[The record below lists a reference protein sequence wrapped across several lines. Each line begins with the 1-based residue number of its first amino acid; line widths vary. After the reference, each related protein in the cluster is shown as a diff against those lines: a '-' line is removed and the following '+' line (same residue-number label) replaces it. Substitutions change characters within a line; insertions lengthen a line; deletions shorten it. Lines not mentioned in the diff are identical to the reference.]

1 MSVDWGEFTP
11 VSPKQGGVDWSQF
24 EPIKPSDDGQF
35 VSGFKRAFQE
45 VPGMAAGAAAYAAD
59 VVGADE
65 TRDRL
70 LGYAK
75 QKNEEVSAQHEGDA
89 SSITDAWDGKTGWLP
104 FLANASGYVAAQ
116 ALQSVATGGVGVL
129 GAKMLAKQGIKELA
143 EVTAAKAI
151 AAGAS
156 ETAAKEAVVAAVK
169 AAGTKAVNTGA
180 VLGAGAH
187 NFGMELG
194 SIYPDAVDEATKQG
208 RELDAGDKFR
218 VFASASLAAG
228 VDTAGEAIMANRVFR
243 GSKAAGA
250 GILGRAAREV
260 PAGMVREGS
269 TEAVQTMLEHYGAGT
284 PIADEAG
291 MRDIVDSAGIGMVGG
306 GLGGAAS
313 SRARRSEPTK
323 PEEPPITKGVADI
336 AEAPTVDDAIAAAAQ
351 SVSAAPSVSD
361 RVDSL
366 KAELSD
372 RAVMES
378 LRATFGDDGTTQF
391 LNSLTQ
397 AGNKT
402 VPMSTREKHL
412 QSVEDA
418 LFAMRTTRIDP
429 TLAIG
434 SEQPALL
441 GYDPATESTQAAQE
455 PTQPTEPTQPESGP
469 PNVIPMGMSQ
479 QEEVKAYVDKQRENN
494 TPMAIA
500 FTQAFD
506 SGKIKPSDVAALL
519 SPRQLTPLA
528 DRLAAIRKTT
538 NEPTSIVVERS
549 SARRASEPERSGTA
563 VPSLAQDTSGRN
575 VASTTEPVQSGASV
589 VPAGVAGANDALSER
604 VSGAGPTKSW
614 VIREKATGNVVM
626 ETFDRKKVDA
636 LNTAKYEAVP
646 VAQHLAQLNAK
657 SKAAAPQDQTTALA
671 TPVGDKAVGG
681 VQGAAPGRVAS
692 KFFVI
697 DRGHRSGDESVVGV
711 FDTKQ
716 EAVESAK
723 SHLGALI
730 FDGNTGT
737 NLGWNGRKKT
747 TRDDLGSSLS
757 YAFKTGE
764 YTDSARLIGM
774 DDPDAKTHEW
784 QKTVADKRQ
793 EFVASDDD
801 FTPYDNEQHRASVEI
816 AVKLGK
822 DVPRAVLA
830 DYPDLAAKRPEI
842 PLASQQASQPK
853 QPPKS
858 FRKKHS
864 VTTQVFVEES
874 GNLESR
880 EVDAD
885 TAVSALNEDISEL
898 QAFLK
903 CIGA

>member
-1 MSVDWGEFTP
+1 MGMFDDLIPSSGTSTADYGMFSDLVP
-11 VSPKQGGVDWSQF
+11 
-24 EPIKPSDDGQF
+24 KPSDDGQF

-75 QKNEEVSAQHEGDA
+75 QKNEEVAAQHEGDA

-351 SVSAAPSVSD
+351 SVSAAPSISD

-378 LRATFGDDGTTQF
+378 LRATFGDEGTTQF

-412 QSVEDA
+412 ESIDNALMYAEVRQRPTLTLASDDSASPGTQEGETPQSVIQMG
-418 LFAMRTTRIDP
+418 MRREPEAGMTPRTNTAEPTFIDP
-429 TLAIG
+429 VHA
-434 SEQPALL
+434 
-441 GYDPATESTQAAQE
+441 
-455 PTQPTEPTQPESGP
+455 
-469 PNVIPMGMSQ
+469 PNA
-479 QEEVKAYVDKQRENN
+479 VKAYVDKQRSIN
-494 TPMAIA
+494 TPMAHA
-500 FTQAFD
+500 FVQAFD
-506 SGKIKPSDVAALL
+506 SGRITSADVASLIA
-519 SPRQLTPLA
+519 PRQTETVNDRLAAAAAQGQKLTPLA

-538 NEPTSIVVERS
+538 NEPSSIVVERS
-549 SARRASEPERSGTA
+549 SARRSSEPERSGAA
-563 VPSLAQDTSGRN
+563 VPSLAQDTAGRN
-575 VASTTEPVQSGASV
+575 VASTTEPVQSSTNPVSTGMGS
-589 VPAGVAGANDALSER
+589 GANEALSGR
-604 VSGAGPTKSW
+604 VAGAGPTKSW

-646 VAQHLAQLNAK
+646 IAQHLAQLNAK
-657 SKAAAPQDQTTALA
+657 SKSIAPQDQTTALA
-671 TPVGDKAVGG
+671 KPVGDK
-681 VQGAAPGRVAS
+681 
-692 KFFVI
+692 
-697 DRGHRSGDESVVGV
+697 
-711 FDTKQ
+711 
-716 EAVESAK
+716 
-723 SHLGALI
+723 
-730 FDGNTGT
+730 
-737 NLGWNGRKKT
+737 
-747 TRDDLGSSLS
+747 
-757 YAFKTGE
+757 
-764 YTDSARLIGM
+764 
-774 DDPDAKTHEW
+774 
-784 QKTVADKRQ
+784 
-793 EFVASDDD
+793 
-801 FTPYDNEQHRASVEI
+801 
-816 AVKLGK
+816 
-822 DVPRAVLA
+822 
-830 DYPDLAAKRPEI
+830 
-842 PLASQQASQPK
+842 
-853 QPPKS
+853 
-858 FRKKHS
+858 
-864 VTTQVFVEES
+864 
-874 GNLESR
+874 
-880 EVDAD
+880 
-885 TAVSALNEDISEL
+885 TAVAQSATEPVGD
-898 QAFLK
+898 A
-903 CIGA
+903 GAVA